1 MVQVLRER
9 RTMPRVLRVWPNG
22 MVTMQM
28 LLALMGK
35 QIRIPANSPEL
46 ASKNLVLTSQT
57 VKPQPMIPL
66 R

>member
-1 MVQVLRER
+1 
-9 RTMPRVLRVWPNG
+9 MPRVLRVWPNG